1 MTIHE
6 VRTDL
11 AADEVLERAHGFFMR
26 AGSAYAAFPHQRG
39 AGWLR
44 LHLDVGEVVIAALA
58 QDVGTIVRGSSSRG
72 AHLLTRFLRTLAPP
86 QRVKREIHRYGR
98 HEPYA
103 AGSVEFERVPE
114 EGTLAA

>member
-11 AADEVLERAHGFFMR
+11 AADEVLERAHGFFMH
-26 AGSAYAAFPHQRG
+26 AGSSYAAFPHQRG

-44 LHLDVGEVVIAALA
+44 LHLDVGEVVIAAVTQERGAL
-58 QDVGTIVRGSSSRG
+58 VRGSSSRG

-86 QRVKREIHRYGR
+86 QRVKREINRHGR
-98 HEPYA
+98 HETYI
-103 AGSVEFERVPE
+103 AGSVEFEGAPE
-114 EGTLAA
+114 NETLAA